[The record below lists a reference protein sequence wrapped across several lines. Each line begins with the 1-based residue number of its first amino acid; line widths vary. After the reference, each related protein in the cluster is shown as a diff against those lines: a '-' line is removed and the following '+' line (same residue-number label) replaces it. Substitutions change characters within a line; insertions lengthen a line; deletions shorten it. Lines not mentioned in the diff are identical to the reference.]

1 MAISAPEQGP
11 SADLLALL
19 ATLADGL
26 PRQPC
31 ALPLAAASLE
41 KTLAEAGRW
50 GLPLQREEGGQLR
63 LHYPYPPLRAAA
75 VAQGAGWDTADVVVL
90 PWCDSSNER
99 LRHGPPGPRALL
111 CEGQWA
117 GRGRRGRHWSSP
129 FGRHLYLSLSWPV
142 AALPEQGSVALV
154 AALSVHQVLHSLGIP
169 GLGVKWPN
177 DLWVNERKLAG
188 ILVEA
193 IPQMGQPRLIIGLGL
208 NVHADPALPHTAISL
223 HDAGVKTDRN
233 TLAGSILR
241 QWETDLRRY
250 GEEGFTAFLPRWQE
264 ADCLAGRWVQVSAP
278 DGIREGRA
286 QGVDAHGRLILA
298 DESGLHAIAMGEAS
312 LRPAAAP

>member
-1 MAISAPEQGP
+1 MAISVPEQEP
-11 SADLLALL
+11 SADLVALL
-19 ATLADGL
+19 TSLADGT

-31 ALPLAAASLE
+31 ALPLDAATLE
-41 KTLAEAGRW
+41 KTLAEARHR
-50 GLPLQREEGGQLR
+50 GLPLQEEEGGQLR
-63 LHYPYPPLRAAA
+63 LRYPYPPLRAAA

-99 LRHGPPGPRALL
+99 LRHGHQGPRALL

-129 FGRHLYLSLSWPV
+129 FGRHLYLSFSWPV
-142 AALPEQGSVALV
+142 AAVPEHGSVALV
-154 AALSVHQVLHSLGIP
+154 AALSVYHVLHSRGIP

-193 IPQMGQPRLIIGLGL
+193 IPQNGQPRLIIGLGL
-208 NVHADPALPHTAISL
+208 NVHADPALHPPAISL
-223 HDAGVKTDRN
+223 HDAGMKIDRN
-233 TLAGSILR
+233 TLAGGILR
-241 QWETDLRRY
+241 QWEADLRRY
-250 GEEGFTAFLPRWQE
+250 GEEGFTAFLSRWQE

-278 DGIREGRA
+278 DGIRHGRA
-286 QGVDAHGRLILA
+286 QGIDSHGRLLLK
-298 DESGLHAIAMGEAS
+298 DESGLHTIAMGEAS

>member
-1 MAISAPEQGP
+1 MVISVPEQGP

-19 ATLADGL
+19 AILADGL
-26 PRQPC
+26 PHPPC
-31 ALPLAAASLE
+31 ALPLTAASLE
-41 KTLAEAGRW
+41 KALAEAGHW

-75 VAQGAGWDTADVVVL
+75 VAQGADWDPALVVVL

-99 LRHGPPGPRALL
+99 LRRLHPGPRALL

-117 GRGRRGRHWSSP
+117 GRGRRGRRWSSP

-154 AALSVHQVLHSLGIP
+154 AALSVYQVLHSLGIP

-177 DLWVNERKLAG
+177 DLWVSERKLAG

-193 IPQMGQPRLIIGLGL
+193 ISQMGQPRLIIGLGL
-208 NVHADPALPHTAISL
+208 NVHADPALPPGAVSL
-223 HDAGVKTDRN
+223 HDLDVKTDRN
-233 TLAGSILR
+233 ALAGGILA
-241 QWETDLRRY
+241 QWEADLRRY
-250 GEEGFTAFLPRWQE
+250 GEEGFTAFLSRWQA
-264 ADCLAGRWVQVSAP
+264 ADCLAGRRVQISAP
-278 DGIREGRA
+278 DGVRHGRA
-286 QGVDAHGRLILA
+286 QGIDMHGRLILE
-298 DESGLHAIAMGEAS
+298 DESGLHTIAMGEAS

>member
-1 MAISAPEQGP
+1 MVISAPEQGP

-26 PRQPC
+26 PRHPRD
-31 ALPLAAASLE
+31 LPLDAATLE
-41 KTLAEAGRW
+41 RTLAEAGHW
-50 GLPLQREEGGQLR
+50 GLPLRREEGGQLR
-63 LHYPYPPLRAAA
+63 LHHPYPPLLAAA
-75 VAQGAGWDTADVVVL
+75 VAQGAGWDPALIVVL

-99 LRHGPPGPRALL
+99 LRRLHPGPRALL

-117 GRGRRGRHWSSP
+117 GRGRRGRRWSSP

-154 AALSVHQVLHSLGIP
+154 AALSVYQVLHSLGIP

-177 DLWVNERKLAG
+177 DLWVNEHKLAG

-193 IPQMGQPRLIIGLGL
+193 ISQMGQPRLIIGLGL
-208 NVHADPALPHTAISL
+208 NVHADPALPPGAVSL
-223 HDAGVKTDRN
+223 HDLDVKTDRN
-233 TLAGSILR
+233 ALAGGILA
-241 QWETDLRRY
+241 QWEADLRHY
-250 GEEGFTAFLPRWQE
+250 GEEGFTAFLSRWQA
-264 ADCLAGRWVQVSAP
+264 ADCLAGRQVQLSAP
-278 DGIREGRA
+278 DGVRHGRA
-286 QGVDAHGRLILA
+286 QGIDMHGRLILE
-298 DESGLHAIAMGEAS
+298 DESGLHTIAMGEAS

>member
-11 SADLLALL
+11 SADLVALL
-19 ATLADGL
+19 TRLADGMPRHPRDL
-26 PRQPC
+26 PPD
-31 ALPLAAASLE
+31 APTLE
-41 KTLAEAGRW
+41 KALAEAKRW

-63 LHYPYPPLRAAA
+63 LRYPYPPLRAAA
-75 VAQGAGWDTADVVVL
+75 VAQGAGWDTADVSVL

-99 LRHGPPGPRALL
+99 LRHGHQGPRALL

-129 FGRHLYLSLSWPV
+129 FGRHLYLSLSWPI
-142 AALPEQGSVALV
+142 AAVPEQGSVTLV
-154 AALSVHQVLHSLGIP
+154 AALSVHHVLHSLGIP

-177 DLWVNERKLAG
+177 DLWVNGRKLAG

-208 NVHADPALPHTAISL
+208 NVHADPALPPAAISL
-223 HDAGVKTDRN
+223 HDASVRTDRN
-233 TLAGSILR
+233 TLAGSILG

-250 GEEGFTAFLPRWQE
+250 GEEGFTAFLSRWQA

-278 DGIREGRA
+278 DGIRHGRA
-286 QGVDAHGRLILA
+286 QGIDVHGRLILE
-298 DESGLHAIAMGEAS
+298 DESGLHAIATGEAS
-312 LRPAAAP
+312 LRPAVAP